1 MVTKKK
7 TRETAREEVSVK
19 MHETVREARARCE
32 EGRQSDARENVDS
45 SQQQERTEVVQ
56 QSTQVQKRL
65 VATIAECE
73 ALCRGV
79 GNSFLVGKAWR
90 RSDDVAWKRDE
101 SGDDRGGEGCL
112 KRNDEEKEVNTS
124 TVEERGV
131 EAWREVPDM
140 RVGG

>member
-1 MVTKKK
+1 MITKKK
-7 TRETAREEVSVK
+7 TRETAREGVSVK

-32 EGRQSDARENVDS
+32 EGRQSDARNYVDS
-45 SQQQERTEVVQ
+45 CTNAVQ

-79 GNSFLVGKAWR
+79 GNSWFVGKAWR

-124 TVEERGV
+124 TVEERSV

-140 RVGG
+140 RAGG